1 MEYPGF
7 TVTPHRKTG
16 TMTTFTAPQ
25 SSQYRPAQYRAPQ
38 YRAPQYSAPQAPAT
52 QYPLDSDQRSPL
64 AINGLVAMVIALV
77 IIVTLVVSG
86 GDAAADSPAPVG
98 EPSIDAIEVY
108 IVQPGDTL
116 WGIAVERAQ
125 PGDDVQSLVN
135 VLSESA
141 GSASLEV
148 GQRIVIDHMELRR

>member
-16 TMTTFTAPQ
+16 TMTTFTAP
-25 SSQYRPAQYRAPQ
+25 RTAQYSLPQ
-38 YRAPQYSAPQAPAT
+38 HPAAQYSSG
-52 QYPLDSDQRSPL
+52 SDQRSPL
-64 AINGLVAMVIALV
+64 AINGVFAVVIALV
-77 IIVTLVVSG
+77 IIVTLVVTG
-86 GDAAADSPAPVG
+86 GDAAADSPVPVG

-125 PGDDVQSLVN
+125 PGDDVHSLVN

>member
-1 MEYPGF
+1 MEYPGL

-16 TMTTFTAPQ
+16 TMTTFTTPHT
-25 SSQYRPAQYRAPQ
+25 SQYPAAQY
-38 YRAPQYSAPQAPAT
+38 PAAN
-52 QYPLDSDQRSPL
+52 DERSPL
-64 AINGLVAMVIALV
+64 AINGLFAVVIALV
-77 IIVTLVVSG
+77 IIVTLVVTG

-116 WGIAVERAQ
+116 WAIASERAQ
-125 PGDDVQSLVN
+125 PGDDVQSLVA
-135 VLSESA
+135 VLGESA

>member
-1 MEYPGF
+1 
-7 TVTPHRKTG
+7 
-16 TMTTFTAPQ
+16 MTTFTAPHT
-25 SSQYRPAQYRAPQ
+25 SQYPAAQY
-38 YRAPQYSAPQAPAT
+38 PAANVE
-52 QYPLDSDQRSPL
+52 RSPL
-64 AINGLVAMVIALV
+64 AINGLFAVVIALV
-77 IIVTLVVSG
+77 IIVTLVVTG

-116 WGIAVERAQ
+116 WGIASERAQ
-125 PGDDVQSLVN
+125 PGDDVQSLVAALN
-135 VLSESA
+135 ESA